1 MSFAK
6 LEKTGM
12 SKFKGENQGWALNI
26 CLSYLL
32 DIRVMLSRQLD
43 TGIWSSAETQT
54 FKVQS

>member
-26 CLSYLL
+26 SFELS
-32 DIRVMLSRQLD
+32 IRYPSGDV
-43 TGIWSSAETQT
+43 E
-54 FKVQS
+54 